1 MENKAYI
8 FELHDFHKK
17 WINDLDFYK
26 EQVKV
31 FEERLAKVSLKN
43 VDKEVKVE
51 VEKFQ
56 NRFIIQ
62 RNEIDYLRHDIKQQE
77 NELEREEKIAPTIS
91 ETETITEEFT
101 LKDRMDTFEKLFL
114 DLQLEF
120 DTFIEKHI

>member
-77 NELEREEKIAPTIS
+77 NELEREEKIAPTVS

>member
-8 FELHDFHKK
+8 FELQDFHKK

-31 FEERLAKVSLKN
+31 FEERLAKVSLNN
-43 VDKEVKVE
+43 VDKDVKIE

-77 NELEREEKIAPTIS
+77 NELEREEKTAPIIS
-91 ETETITEEFT
+91 EMETITEEFT
-101 LKDRMDTFEKLFL
+101 LKDRMDTFERLFL